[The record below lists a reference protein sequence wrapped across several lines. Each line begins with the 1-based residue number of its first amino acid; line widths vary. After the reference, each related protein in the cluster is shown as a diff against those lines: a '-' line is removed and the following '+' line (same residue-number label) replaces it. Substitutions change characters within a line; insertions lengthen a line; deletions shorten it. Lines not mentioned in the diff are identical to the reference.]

1 MTVSVQVQIHV
12 LYCISRYLCPF
23 ARRQRR
29 SSSRD
34 IGMLKITDFVVN
46 CVRYQCRYCSCN
58 AEKFSWYCETLT
70 PTPSPPRTVVV
81 VVISVLYTYCSCN
94 AVNLVVMP
102 KMRSLLRCLLYQYT
116 YDFILRYSWPSARR
130 LEIISTT
137 IRFQTYCIFVF
148 VVYCINT
155 VHIPYCTVACVIL
168 VPPRDAN
175 ADSLLLLLLVL

>member
-58 AEKFSWYCETLT
+58 AEKFSWYCETLN

-102 KMRSLLRCLLYQYT
+102 KNLVGIASFTVSVHLRLYFALFLAIRETPGDYF
-116 YDFILRYSWPSARR
+116 YYYSFP
-130 LEIISTT
+130 
-137 IRFQTYCIFVF
+137 
-148 VVYCINT
+148 N
-155 VHIPYCTVACVIL
+155 
-168 VPPRDAN
+168 
-175 ADSLLLLLLVL
+175 LLLSFLVQNPSCFPS